1 MIHISSRFLATMCLA
16 VALLPATVSAAALT
30 KDLKLHDII
39 ALVQANKKPL
49 SFHAEISGSQKDTT
63 GTLIID
69 GVQNGNL
76 KTLKDTKIDT
86 TLTLNLHLENATS
99 AHAKAHVIVVDSTL
113 YASLDELSTTNTEM
127 KEFVESVKPYMDT
140 WFRFPLDP
148 DEYHAFRQNQENR
161 RKFSVK
167 TIEPYFKITPTQ
179 SRDGMQYAITLPK
192 ENQRRFLLA
201 LARATN
207 GFSPRYGAAMRR
219 SARTTNISLDVIVNT
234 MQNIYASSE
243 GTFTVSTKISSSPSS
258 FTFRVKNSTL
268 SSMPVITAPAGSMT
282 FEEFVEQQYP
292 SSESSSD
299 IPVFDSVED
308 ARNAQRR
315 YDVNSILNGVYQYS
329 IDHNWKVPSSITSTQ
344 TKICRTN
351 ATNCKGLIDLDVLTG
366 SYLLYIPY
374 DPSSTD
380 ANSTDYTIM
389 KDSVTQRITVSA
401 PKAEKGVVISVTR

>member
-1 MIHISSRFLATMCLA
+1 MCLA

-30 KDLKLHDII
+30 KDLKLHDIV

-49 SFHAEISGSQKDTT
+49 SFHAEISGAQEKTT
-63 GTLIID
+63 GTLTID

-76 KTLKDTKIDT
+76 KTLKDAKIDT

-99 AHAKAHVIVVDSTL
+99 AHAKAHVIVVDSML

-148 DEYHAFRQNQENR
+148 DEYNAFRQNQENR

-167 TIEPYFKITPTQ
+167 IIEPYFKITSTQ

-207 GFSPRYGAAMRR
+207 RLSPRYGAAMRR
-219 SARTTNISLDVIVNT
+219 SARTTNISLDVMVNT

-243 GTFTVSTKISSSPSS
+243 GTFTVSTKIGSSPSS

-315 YDVNSILNGVYQYS
+315 YDVNVILNSVYQYS
-329 IDHNWKVPSSITSTQ
+329 IDHNGNIPATITT
-344 TKICRTN
+344 TETAICRTGASHCN
-351 ATNCKGLIDLDVLTG
+351 GLIDLDTLTG
-366 SYLLYIPY
+366 SYVLYLPY
-374 DPSSTD
+374 DPTSTD
-380 ANSTDYTIM
+380 PRSTEYTI
-389 KDSVTQRITVSA
+389 KQDKTTGRVIVRA
-401 PKAEKGVVISVTR
+401 PRAEKGVSISCDTVRGLSCINR